1 MQPEA
6 YLEVDSPDEIRLKG
20 HRIWLEH
27 IVTRT
32 RRGMSAVDIV
42 ADLPTLTIEEVQGV
56 QRYIELHREDIDA
69 YMARHEAYL
78 AEQERL
84 ASETPPSPVMA
95 RLRRLRDTLK
105 ELGAQEALSQSGH
118 T

>member
-1 MQPEA
+1 MRPDE
-6 YLEVDSPDEIRLKG
+6 YLAVDSPDEIRLTG

-32 RRGMSAVDIV
+32 RRGMSALDIV
-42 ADLPTLTIEEVQGV
+42 ADVPTLTVEEVQAV
-56 QRYIELHREDIDA
+56 QRYIELHREEVDA
-69 YMARHEAYL
+69 YMARREAYL

-84 ASETPPSPVMA
+84 AKETPPSPVMA

-105 ELGAQEALSQSGH
+105 E
-118 T
+118 